1 MAYFKDKSKEIMT
14 RYTLILS
21 LLATYFISN

>member
-1 MAYFKDKSKEIMT
+1 MAYFKDKPKAIMT

-21 LLATYFISN
+21 LLATYFTSN